1 MQCTEIEGEWRKLLN
16 GIFIIRTLYL
26 VFHKHVYVY
35 EYMENAFAVS
45 IKLHFSGMRTG
56 WTQTLCIVRARV

>member
-1 MQCTEIEGEWRKLLN
+1 MQSIEIDGEWRKLLN

-26 VFHKHVYVY
+26 VLQIHVYIY

-45 IKLHFSGMRTG
+45 IK
-56 WTQTLCIVRARV
+56 